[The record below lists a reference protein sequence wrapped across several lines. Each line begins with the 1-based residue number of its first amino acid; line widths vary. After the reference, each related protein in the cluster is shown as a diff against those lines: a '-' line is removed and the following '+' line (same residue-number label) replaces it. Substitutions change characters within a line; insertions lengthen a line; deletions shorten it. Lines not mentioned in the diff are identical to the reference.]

1 MMVAFE
7 TGGEGS
13 LRGRVL
19 VAGEPEQPF
28 AGWLGL
34 LAALDGAIKLLGAA
48 AGVAPEQDE
57 RKQRD

>member
-1 MMVAFE
+1 MVVAFE
-7 TGGEGS
+7 TGGAG

-34 LAALDGAIKLLGAA
+34 LAALDGAIKLLGSA
-48 AGVAPEQDE
+48 AGVPPERTEEQ
-57 RKQRD
+57 KRD